1 MPIHSNLWLSSW
13 TKATLSFDKFSG
25 TFDVVFSGFVF
36 NYVRISICKD
46 DFKCNNFSYKCA
58 GRNNTKICSRV
69 KRWTFAL
76 ITITWATLTFSEIEG
91 CCAKYFC
98 EGALRCPDHFLIFRG
113 YSHHSTADRLKR
125 IFFKCC
131 GRDTPYLSTKW
142 AWVLSNGMNTLET
155 IFETKRKKVP
165 NVV

>member
-1 MPIHSNLWLSSW
+1 MSTITALIVTKKWDIVFWVFYESTNTKSSLPIHSNLWLSSW

-98 EGALRCPDHFLIFRG
+98 EGALPRPFFNFQRLQSSF
-113 YSHHSTADRLKR
+113 YSR
-125 IFFKCC
+125 
-131 GRDTPYLSTKW
+131 
-142 AWVLSNGMNTLET
+142 
-155 IFETKRKKVP
+155 
-165 NVV
+165 